1 MSSCALAWNL
11 KFGIDESVKK
21 LQDEAYNNIF
31 SERLYTRVRNGLG
44 FSKAILILHFISKWP
59 VKIMSCILCISYV
72 SSSLESFLVLK
83 VVHKTKSMTFSFFL
97 TQFQES
103 WKITS
108 IRHLKRYFI
117 YFENMFVSHILMN
130 FQVLFPG
137 AW

>member
-1 MSSCALAWNL
+1 
-11 KFGIDESVKK
+11 
-21 LQDEAYNNIF
+21 
-31 SERLYTRVRNGLG
+31 
-44 FSKAILILHFISKWP
+44 
-59 VKIMSCILCISYV
+59 MSCILFISYV

-97 TQFQES
+97 TKFQES